1 MKMLKYL
8 LPLLLLSVTASQA
21 FSLGSLFSSEEAA
34 KEEFADE
41 VEDIEE
47 DEEEEEEEDMEEESL
62 EEEEE
67 EDEDEEDEGTYHIS
81 RILESKMKYFPFS
94 ITLFLQRKRMKKK
107 NLRLL
112 KTKRT
117 WTTSLTRR
125 KKMKVRG
132 NKNKT
137 KKCGIFHNWVDFI
150 LFLASGPLMGG
161 FLKKNIFPLCDDL

>member
-47 DEEEEEEEDMEEESL
+47 DDEEEEEEDMEEESL

-67 EDEDEEDEGTYHIS
+67 EDEDEEDEGIYHKNGKQKKI
-81 RILESKMKYFPFS
+81 
-94 ITLFLQRKRMKKK
+94 KK
-107 NLRLL
+107 N
-112 KTKRT
+112 
-117 WTTSLTRR
+117 S
-125 KKMKVRG
+125 
-132 NKNKT
+132 
-137 KKCGIFHNWVDFI
+137 FF
-150 LFLASGPLMGG
+150 
-161 FLKKNIFPLCDDL
+161 